1 MYIYIYSLLLVKA
14 LHEFPWHVGVVAQ
27 VCVARD
33 ATVVGIVKMIGTDIN
48 VPPRRLEEQTYIFK
62 FTQDDWQ

>member
-1 MYIYIYSLLLVKA
+1 MLLVKA

-33 ATVVGIVKMIGTDIN
+33 ATVVGIVKMIGTDNN
-48 VPPRRLEEQTYIFK
+48 VPPRRTTYIFK
-62 FTQDDWQ
+62 FTQNDWQ